1 MKINDEYA
9 FMLSYGME
17 DADET
22 LPTLEKSAR
31 GELKIDLGN
40 LRGYIN
46 NGTIEWYMLVKE
58 FGWQLLHLEPGEGK
72 PFPSHRI

>member
-1 MKINDEYA
+1 MKINYKYA
-9 FMLSYGME
+9 FMLSNGIE

-22 LPTLEKSAR
+22 LPTIETSSL

-46 NGTIEWYMLVKE
+46 NGTVEWYMLVKDV
-58 FGWQLLHLEPGEGK
+58 GWQMLHIEPGFGK